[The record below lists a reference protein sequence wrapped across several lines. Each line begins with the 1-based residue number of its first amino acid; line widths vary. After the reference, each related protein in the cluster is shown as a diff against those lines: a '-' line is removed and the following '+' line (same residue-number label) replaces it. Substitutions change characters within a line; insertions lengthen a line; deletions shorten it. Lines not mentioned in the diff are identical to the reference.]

1 MSREWTKSDVYFLEA
16 VGVAEFRG
24 DGDLSSVIETADS
37 IVHEILTREEIEES
51 VARLVSANLIEV
63 DESRVFTLTSKAKFL
78 LKESPTRNSVERIR
92 WMQSALKMKV
102 EFGDEVDTWPL
113 DDAAYSEAIAKRQ

>member
-24 DGDLSSVIETADS
+24 DSNLSSVIEAADS

-78 LKESPTRNSVERIR
+78 LKESPTKNSVERIR

-113 DDAAYSEAIAKRQ
+113 DDAAYSDAIAKR

>member
-24 DGDLSSVIETADS
+24 DSDLSSVIEAADS

-78 LKESPTRNSVERIR
+78 LKESPTKNSVERIR

-102 EFGDEVDTWPL
+102 EFGDGVDTWLL
-113 DDAAYSEAIAKRQ
+113 DDAVYSEAIAKR

>member
-37 IVHEILTREEIEES
+37 IVHELLTREEIEES
-51 VARLVSANLIEV
+51 VARLVSAYLIEV
-63 DESRVFTLTSKAKFL
+63 DASRVFTLTTKAKFL

-102 EFGDEVDTWPL
+102 EFNDEVEPWPL
-113 DDAAYSEAIAKRQ
+113 DDTEYAEAIAKR